1 MNFTKTKINLNYL
14 NIKNQTLCKNNPIL
28 DLLPKD
34 LYSDVLE
41 LINDIPIQTDSD
53 ICKLSNSDVK
63 YSSCCNKN
71 IIEIFMTFFTEKMI
85 KIKNEIFSKNI
96 FFFSEILSEH
106 NRNFIDGFGLD
117 SSNFLILF
125 KDFIDYKNEIYSL
138 SKIIVEDSLKY
149 FWSSLCNYVCREDN
163 FKLFQ
168 VYNITYIKIDGNNS
182 LSDKGTSVKLFE
194 FVNNFQRVNLIKENL
209 GKFYII
215 EKNFE
220 NKLTDI
226 YKNISSNTRN
236 YKYTN
241 YNNETGKLIQ
251 KSLED
256 GRNFFINSKKN
267 SPCEKT
273 DNNTLFSCEELLDNI
288 CLPFLCLDNIFFQLI
303 DSSAEPIDYKL
314 ESYNYTNSIYWSV
327 ENKSIEYFSFDND
340 ITDTL
345 NKSILFNND
354 DKKIISFYKKE
365 KILNIIVLFLFT
377 LAIF

>member
-1 MNFTKTKINLNYL
+1 MSLIKISNKKTFVFIILIIKLLYLFSVIKSSVYKKERFLENLTKNSKFFLNISRNLQNTYQKTFSFSNNIQMNFTKTKINLNYL

-168 VYNITYIKIDGNNS
+168 VKRS
-182 LSDKGTSVKLFE
+182 F
-194 FVNNFQRVNLIKENL
+194 
-209 GKFYII
+209 I
-215 EKNFE
+215 EP
-220 NKLTDI
+220 L
-226 YKNISSNTRN
+226 
-236 YKYTN
+236 
-241 YNNETGKLIQ
+241 
-251 KSLED
+251 
-256 GRNFFINSKKN
+256 
-267 SPCEKT
+267 
-273 DNNTLFSCEELLDNI
+273 
-288 CLPFLCLDNIFFQLI
+288 
-303 DSSAEPIDYKL
+303 
-314 ESYNYTNSIYWSV
+314 
-327 ENKSIEYFSFDND
+327 
-340 ITDTL
+340 
-345 NKSILFNND
+345 
-354 DKKIISFYKKE
+354 
-365 KILNIIVLFLFT
+365 
-377 LAIF
+377 